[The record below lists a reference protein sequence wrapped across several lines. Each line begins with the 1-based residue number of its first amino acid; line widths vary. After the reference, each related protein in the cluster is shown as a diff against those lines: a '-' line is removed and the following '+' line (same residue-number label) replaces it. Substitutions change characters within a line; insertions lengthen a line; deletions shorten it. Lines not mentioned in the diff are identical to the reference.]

1 MRSDV
6 AGGHVAGQARRHRHF
21 LNIRHGFPPRCIGA
35 ISHSAHHMS
44 PQTLSAGRAIVNRI
58 AHPGRRF
65 SGCARALCIA
75 RLRGALCRGFF
86 VLLASIDT
94 MPQAE
99 GAIRSSCAVQ
109 RRPSGHRI
117 DHMGRRAKAPWGARW
132 AQGWSRS
139 AEYPVEHDVR
149 ERFLPGHGGDD
160 RDHSIGGRGGAAGAD
175 SAGGLPRWLPT
186 WTPQAVRSPPCV
198 PLKPLFCRGYSPR
211 GWIPASGWIPK
222 KTALSLAKCRASPSR
237 IREATERNRT
247 INGLAGG
254 GESSNPELGHRSTR
268 KNHLRTSSPT
278 RPARPRRPPSGARFG
293 LRGLRSGFLRG
304 LRIHRGIHREA
315 TRPPG
320 ARR

>member
-1 MRSDV
+1 
-6 AGGHVAGQARRHRHF
+6 
-21 LNIRHGFPPRCIGA
+21 
-35 ISHSAHHMS
+35 MS

-198 PLKPLFCRGYSPR
+198 PLKPLFCRGYSAR
-211 GWIPASGWIPK
+211 RWIPASGWIPK
-222 KTALSLAKCRASPSR
+222 KTALSLANCRASPSSIR
-237 IREATERNRT
+237 ISPGRNQEL
-247 INGLAGG
+247 NGLAHWAPVGPFAG
-254 GESSNPELGHRSTR
+254 PR
-268 KNHLRTSSPT
+268 KPAARPLPARSSPEHI
-278 RPARPRRPPSGARFG
+278 RF
-293 LRGLRSGFLRG
+293 LTASSKCVRACDVHSKISSEDDFS
-304 LRIHRGIHREA
+304 
-315 TRPPG
+315 
-320 ARR
+320 